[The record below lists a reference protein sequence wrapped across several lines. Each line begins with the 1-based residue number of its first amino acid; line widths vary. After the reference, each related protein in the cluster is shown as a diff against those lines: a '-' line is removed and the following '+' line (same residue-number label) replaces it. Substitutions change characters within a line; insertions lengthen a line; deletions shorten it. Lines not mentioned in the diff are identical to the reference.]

1 MINHLFAYRFDSSLE
16 EVYDGSLLKVPSF
29 CRGNRPKCIEF
40 YKRMLSTTCLTVCP
54 YGFGVE
60 HCRKGSDSFF
70 NIGLSIDGL
79 TQHKDI
85 EQKLQKNEKELRLS
99 KQQYNTLVGEMLSSV
114 ELFASLESKERETR
128 KRSQELDERQTLL
141 EDTIHEVRKINNQ
154 LKSTYERL
162 AERIDNEDKYV
173 YDMVQTL
180 YGNTNLLT
188 IRLDFYDY
196 MVNPQLLLSA
206 EKTDTPIYRK
216 FEKVYKCLYNSRTK
230 KNLDVRLEN
239 NSYGLFSATPM
250 MEIAIFIILENA
262 IKYSPEYEVIKVVFD
277 ENKRTNRLIVRTENW
292 GPILEK
298 AEIQRIYERGY
309 RGRNADSITDAR
321 GQGLGLPI
329 LKQICESNN
338 IKLEISTGEHKY
350 IQHVKYSKFSVKL
363 TFDNILLC

>member
-1 MINHLFAYRFDSSLE
+1 MDNNLFAHRFDSSLAD
-16 EVYDGSLLKVPSF
+16 VHDGKLVKVPSF
-29 CRGNRPKCIEF
+29 CKGNRPKCMEF
-40 YKRMLSTTCLTVCP
+40 YKRMLSNTCITVCP
-54 YGFGVE
+54 YGFAVE

-70 NIGLSIDGL
+70 NIGLSIEGV

-85 EQKLQKNEKELRLS
+85 ERKLQKNEKELRLT
-99 KQQYNTLVGEMLSSV
+99 KQQYNTLVEEMLSRV
-114 ELFASLESKERETR
+114 DLKAAVESKERET
-128 KRSQELDERQTLL
+128 KERSQQIDERQTLL

-162 AERIDNEDKYV
+162 AEEIEPEDKYV
-173 YDMVQTL
+173 SDMVQTL

-206 EKTDTPIYRK
+206 EKTDIPIYRK

-230 KNLDVRLEN
+230 KNIDVRLEN

-262 IKYSPEYEVIKVVFD
+262 IKYSPEHEIIRVVFD
-277 ENKRTNRLIVRTENW
+277 ENRRTNRLVVNTENW
-292 GPILEK
+292 GPFIEQDEK
-298 AEIQRIYERGY
+298 CKIFDRGY
-309 RGRNADSITDAR
+309 RGRNAVSGTDTK
-321 GQGLGLPI
+321 GQGLGLHI

-338 IKLEISTGEHKY
+338 IKLEINTREQRF
-350 IQHVKYSKFSVKL
+350 IQQVRCSKFSVKL
-363 TFDNILLC
+363 TFEDILL